1 MLKNIEKLK
10 STLIKTQKSQQ
21 SLSQRN
27 LSKMRSDM
35 KTKMNNAKAKPATL
49 NKTQALIAQRKAD
62 AKAKLPEPKPK
73 KDKSAAKAA
82 YAEAKENGIDYNKY
96 KSLLIASRR
105 QRPDA

>member
-1 MLKNIEKLK
+1 
-10 STLIKTQKSQQ
+10 
-21 SLSQRN
+21 
-27 LSKMRSDM
+27 M

-49 NKTQALIAQRKAD
+49 NKMQALIAQRKAD

-96 KSLLIASRR
+96 KSLLIQDRR
-105 QRPDA
+105 MRPSTDSD